1 MEENVTTTDGL
12 VQDATKKGLVLG
24 LVHIIVFLVIYYLM
38 PSKLTGFLYLF
49 FILFLN
55 MGYAI
60 YNGIQFRKD
69 AGGYLDY
76 GPAFK
81 YVFVLLIVNGA
92 IGILFS
98 LPFLLLEPSYPDVMA
113 QSQLDTQLYWAQKF
127 GAPESAIDEMRDKF
141 DFEEM
146 KNRYS
151 FKGLMLGSLLVV
163 LFDGIGAAIAALF
176 VRKRMPETF

>member
-1 MEENVTTTDGL
+1 MEENVTTSNSL

-24 LVHIIVFLVIYYLM
+24 LVHIIIFLVIYYLL

-49 FILFLN
+49 FIIILN
-55 MGYAI
+55 MSYSI
-60 YNGIQFRKD
+60 YNGIQFRNE
-69 AGGYLDY
+69 AGGYIDY

-81 YVFVLLIVNGA
+81 YVFILLIVNGVLGL
-92 IGILFS
+92 IFS
-98 LPFLLLEPSYPDVMA
+98 AAFVLVEPSYPDVMA

-151 FKGLMLGSLLVV
+151 FKGLLFGSLFVA
-163 LFDGIGAAIAALF
+163 LFDAIGAAIGALF

>member
-24 LVHIIVFLVIYYLM
+24 LVHIIIFLVIYYLF

-49 FILFLN
+49 FIMFLN

-69 AGGYLDY
+69 AGGYMDY

-81 YVFVLLIVNGA
+81 YVFILLIVNGL
-92 IGILFS
+92 IGLLFS
-98 LPFLLLEPSYPDVMA
+98 PAFLLIEPSYPDVMA
-113 QSQLDTQLYWAQKF
+113 QSQLDTQIYWAQKF
-127 GAPESAIDEMRDKF
+127 GAPEATIDEMRDKF

-151 FKGLMLGSLLVV
+151 FKGLLFGSLFVV
-163 LFDGIGAAIAALF
+163 LFDTIGASIAALF

>member
-1 MEENVTTTDGL
+1 MEENVSTSNNL
-12 VQDATKKGLVLG
+12 VQDATKKGLMLG
-24 LVHIIVFLVIYYLM
+24 LVHIIIFLLIYYLM

-49 FILFLN
+49 LIMFLN
-55 MGYAI
+55 LGYVI
-60 YNGIQFRKD
+60 YNGIQFRNEI
-69 AGGYLDY
+69 GGYMDY

-81 YVFVLLIVNGA
+81 YVFILLIVNGV
-92 IGILFS
+92 IGLLFGAAFV
-98 LPFLLLEPSYPDVMA
+98 LVEPAYPDVMA
-113 QSQLDTQLYWAQKF
+113 QSQLDTQLYWAQRF

-151 FKGLMLGSLLVV
+151 FKGLLFGSLFVV
-163 LFDGIGAAIAALF
+163 LFDAIGAAIAALF